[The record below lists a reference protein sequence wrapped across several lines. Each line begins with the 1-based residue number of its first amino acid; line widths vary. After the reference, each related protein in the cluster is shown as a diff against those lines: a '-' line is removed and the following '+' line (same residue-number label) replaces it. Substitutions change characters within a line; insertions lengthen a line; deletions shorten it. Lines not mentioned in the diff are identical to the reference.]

1 MKEKLYYISEAS
13 IPSSSAYSIHV
24 AKMCEAFAGLNFN
37 VCLIVPNSQ
46 NKFKFYSK
54 YYNINFKYKLISI
67 FKCKINLNFINRLF
81 IFIQSFKF
89 FKKTIFI
96 T

>member
-54 YYNINFKYKLISI
+54 N
-67 FKCKINLNFINRLF
+67 
-81 IFIQSFKF
+81 
-89 FKKTIFI
+89 
-96 T
+96 